1 MMKNLKHI
9 ILFFTLIFSVAF
21 SSKIA
26 VATKVKGQVEIMAV
40 GKKGFSDLRP
50 GTILSDGDKIR
61 TRSSGFT
68 AIIFIDDKSTLKV
81 KDNSEVVINGKRTA
95 ASISKKINM
104 DEGTIRATVNKQN
117 TDFVIQTPTSVASVK
132 GTDFWLVSDP
142 ETGDQIIGIEGIV
155 GLTNSETG
163 QEIEVTEGMS
173 GLSTPNGNVGLTETD
188 PSSIPE
194 DPSDDIEGPSEVKIY
209 LEGPNGEQKVIII
222 EYQ

>member
-1 MMKNLKHI
+1 MKFNRHI
-9 ILFFTLIFSVAF
+9 ILLFTFIFSVALPN
-21 SSKIA
+21 KIA
-26 VATKVKGQVEIMAV
+26 VATKVKSPVEIMPI
-40 GKKGFSDLRP
+40 GKKGFSDLEP

-61 TRSSGFT
+61 TGPSGFT

-81 KDNSEVVINGKRTA
+81 KDNSEVVITGKRTA

-104 DEGTIRATVNKQN
+104 DEGTIRATVKKQN

-155 GLTNSETG
+155 GLVNNETG
-163 QEIEVTEGMS
+163 QEIDVSEGMS
-173 GLSTPNGNVGLTETD
+173 GLSTPDGNVGLTETD
-188 PSSIPE
+188 PSSIPD
-194 DPSDDIEGPSEVKIY
+194 DPSDETEGPSQVKIY
-209 LEGPNGEQKVIII
+209 LEGPNGEQKVMII

>member
-1 MMKNLKHI
+1 MMKNIKHI

-21 SSKIA
+21 SNKIA

-61 TRSSGFT
+61 TGSSGFT

-188 PSSIPE
+188 QSSIPE

-209 LEGPNGEQKVIII
+209 SEGPNGEQKVIII